1 VRMLGYFTNTLAK
14 LNRYI
19 ERENSALPAGSAFV
33 RELALQVKFPNKAGK
48 DIPRFLD
55 FATQSQ
61 RAKSKDE
68 RTFEESAEFT
78 KSQIRL
84 IVKRLERQESFKF
97 EHAIDCLGPPNCH
110 CDEIR
115 TREFRGLVKTL
126 NHKLPAAVLEMLI

>member
-1 VRMLGYFTNTLAK
+1 MRMLGYFTNTLTK
-14 LNRYI
+14 MNRYI
-19 ERENSALPAGSAFV
+19 ERE
-33 RELALQVKFPNKAGK
+33 NKAGK
-48 DIPRFLD
+48 DIPR
-55 FATQSQ
+55 
-61 RAKSKDE
+61 
-68 RTFEESAEFT
+68 FT

>member
-1 VRMLGYFTNTLAK
+1 MLGYFTNTLAK

-19 ERENSALPAGSAFV
+19 EREN
-33 RELALQVKFPNKAGK
+33 KAGK

-55 FATQSQ
+55 FAGQTQ

-84 IVKRLERQESFKF
+84 IVKRLEREESFKF
-97 EHAIDCLGPPNCH
+97 KHAIDCLGRPNCR
-110 CDEIR
+110 CDDIR
-115 TREFRGLVKTL
+115 TKEFRHLVENV
-126 NHKLPAAVLEMLI
+126 NHKIPAAVLEMLI

>member
-1 VRMLGYFTNTLAK
+1 MRMLGYFTNTLAK

-19 ERENSALPAGSAFV
+19 EREN
-33 RELALQVKFPNKAGK
+33 KAGK

-55 FATQSQ
+55 FAGQTQ

-84 IVKRLERQESFKF
+84 IVKRLELQESFKF
-97 EHAIDCLGPPNCH
+97 EHAIDCLGPSKCR
-110 CDEIR
+110 CDEER
-115 TREFRGLVKTL
+115 AREFKSIVRTL
-126 NHKLPAAVLEMLI
+126 NHKLPVSVLEMLI

>member
-1 VRMLGYFTNTLAK
+1 MRMLGYFTNTLAK

-19 ERENSALPAGSAFV
+19 EREN
-33 RELALQVKFPNKAGK
+33 KAGK
-48 DIPRFLD
+48 DIPR
-55 FATQSQ
+55 
-61 RAKSKDE
+61 
-68 RTFEESAEFT
+68 FT

-115 TREFRGLVKTL
+115 TREFKHLVENV
-126 NHKLPAAVLEMLI
+126 NHKLPVSVLEMLI